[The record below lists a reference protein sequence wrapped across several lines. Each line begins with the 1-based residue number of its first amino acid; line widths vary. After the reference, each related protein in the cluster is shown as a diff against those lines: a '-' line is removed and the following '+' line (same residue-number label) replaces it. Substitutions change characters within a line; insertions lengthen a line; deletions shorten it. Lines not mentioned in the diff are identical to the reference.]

1 MKEKLLELAA
11 EKKFEELIELVILEK
26 KKIKT
31 EEKERQ
37 DKINIPK
44 I

>member
-26 KKIKT
+26 RRSKQKKK
-31 EEKERQ
+31 K
-37 DKINIPK
+37 K
-44 I
+44 